1 METPA
6 GPQHPYETAERLK
19 PSGGGASRTLVV
31 ALLAIGLL
39 FGYSLGLFSS
49 SSSGGNTSDP
59 TVLYDEKTVT
69 SVFEDASPAVVQIT
83 VTLATPA
90 GGLGRPI
97 TGSGSGFLIDRE
109 GHIVTNNHV
118 VDGAERLT
126 LRLSDGRTL
135 AATRLG
141 SSPADDL
148 AVLQVDAEEV
158 SGIDPLT
165 LADSSEVRPGQLA
178 LAVGSPF
185 QNFNSV
191 TAGVVSGTGRGPAS
205 VLRRPIPDMIQ
216 TDAALNPGNS
226 GGPLLNS
233 DGEVIGVNSS
243 IRTGSTAVEDFRI
256 GFAVPSNTLKD
267 LLPQLLRSER
277 VRRPWLGVSGSSV
290 TPELGESLDVPR
302 GVYIAGVFSG
312 SPADEVGLRPFR
324 AFTIGG
330 RGDVITA
337 VDGEPVESMEQIV
350 GYFNTQ
356 GPGAEVI
363 LSIYRDANI
372 IEVAVTLAEWPDT

>member
-1 METPA
+1 MDT
-6 GPQHPYETAERLK
+6 GPEPRYPYETAERLK
-19 PSGGGASRTLVV
+19 SSRTGVSRTFV
-31 ALLAIGLL
+31 IALLVIGLL
-39 FGYSLGLFSS
+39 FGYSLGLLVSS
-49 SSSGGNTSDP
+49 SSDANESRP
-59 TVLYDEKTVT
+59 TVLYDEKLVK
-69 SVFEDASPAVVQIT
+69 SIFEEASPAIVQIT
-83 VTLATPA
+83 ATRGLSTLGLRA
-90 GGLGRPI
+90 GI
-97 TGSGSGFLIDRE
+97 TGNGSGFLVDRD
-109 GHIVTNNHV
+109 GHIVTNHHV

-126 LRLSDGRTL
+126 VTLSDGRTL
-135 AATRLG
+135 PATRLG

-148 AVLQVDAEEV
+148 AVLQVDAAEV
-158 SGIDPLT
+158 SNVDPLS
-165 LADSSEVRPGQLA
+165 LSDSSEVRPGQLA

-216 TDAALNPGNS
+216 TDAPLNPGNS

-243 IRTGSTAVEDFRI
+243 IRTGSSGIEEFRI

-267 LLPQLLRSER
+267 LLPQLLRSEL

-290 TPELGESLDVPR
+290 TPALRDSLDLPK

-312 SPADEVGLRPFR
+312 SPAAEVGLKPFR
-324 AFTIGG
+324 AFTAGG

-337 VDGEPVESMEQIV
+337 VDGEPVTSMEEIV
-350 GYFNTQ
+350 GYFNTRE
-356 GPGAEVI
+356 PGAEVT
-363 LSIYRDANI
+363 LSVYRDASI